1 MINVIGLGPGNTDY
15 ITKLGEKLIQNSDV
29 VIGGK
34 RNLESIV
41 DFEGEK
47 IEISSNLKEIV
58 EYINN
63 NKHKQIS
70 VIASGDPLIYG
81 IGRYLSKNIDKE
93 DLNIVSGISS
103 LQYIFSKVHID
114 MNDLYIT
121 SSHGKTPDFD
131 YVLSHKKVC
140 MVTDKIIGPKEI
152 CKQILDRNLEKTIV
166 VGENLSYDNERIT
179 IGSPEDILNL
189 DLVNA
194 KRFIDVGAGTG
205 SVSVEAAYNY
215 PNLEVISIERNDDA
229 LDLINKNVEKF
240 NLKNVE
246 VIKAYAPI
254 DIEGEVDAI
263 FLGGTGNRLNEI
275 LLWSKEKL
283 VPGGR
288 LVANFIIVETFN
300 ETLRLLREYGFE
312 NIDVSVMNISKL
324 EKLGRGEYFK
334 PLNPIYIISCEKGR
348 E

>member
-166 VGENLSYDNERIT
+166 VGENLSYDNERVT
-179 IGSPEDILNL
+179 IGSPEDIL
-189 DLVNA
+189 
-194 KRFIDVGAGTG
+194 
-205 SVSVEAAYNY
+205 
-215 PNLEVISIERNDDA
+215 
-229 LDLINKNVEKF
+229 
-240 NLKNVE
+240 
-246 VIKAYAPI
+246 
-254 DIEGEVDAI
+254 
-263 FLGGTGNRLNEI
+263 
-275 LLWSKEKL
+275 
-283 VPGGR
+283 
-288 LVANFIIVETFN
+288 
-300 ETLRLLREYGFE
+300 
-312 NIDVSVMNISKL
+312 KL
-324 EKLGRGEYFK
+324 EDFDMCVVVILDK
-334 PLNPIYIISCEKGR
+334 N
-348 E
+348 

>member
-103 LQYIFSKVHID
+103 LQYLFSKVHID

-179 IGSPEDILNL
+179 IGSPEDIL
-189 DLVNA
+189 
-194 KRFIDVGAGTG
+194 
-205 SVSVEAAYNY
+205 
-215 PNLEVISIERNDDA
+215 
-229 LDLINKNVEKF
+229 
-240 NLKNVE
+240 
-246 VIKAYAPI
+246 
-254 DIEGEVDAI
+254 
-263 FLGGTGNRLNEI
+263 
-275 LLWSKEKL
+275 
-283 VPGGR
+283 
-288 LVANFIIVETFN
+288 
-300 ETLRLLREYGFE
+300 
-312 NIDVSVMNISKL
+312 KL
-324 EKLGRGEYFK
+324 EDFDMCVVVILDK
-334 PLNPIYIISCEKGR
+334 N
-348 E
+348 

>member
-34 RNLESIV
+34 RNLESII

-179 IGSPEDILNL
+179 LGSPEDILNL
-189 DLVNA
+189 EDFDMCV
-194 KRFIDVGAGTG
+194 V
-205 SVSVEAAYNY
+205 
-215 PNLEVISIERNDDA
+215 VI
-229 LDLINKNVEKF
+229 LDKN
-240 NLKNVE
+240 
-246 VIKAYAPI
+246 
-254 DIEGEVDAI
+254 
-263 FLGGTGNRLNEI
+263 
-275 LLWSKEKL
+275 
-283 VPGGR
+283 
-288 LVANFIIVETFN
+288 
-300 ETLRLLREYGFE
+300 
-312 NIDVSVMNISKL
+312 
-324 EKLGRGEYFK
+324 
-334 PLNPIYIISCEKGR
+334 
-348 E
+348 

>member
-34 RNLESIV
+34 RNLESII

-189 DLVNA
+189 ENFDMCV
-194 KRFIDVGAGTG
+194 V
-205 SVSVEAAYNY
+205 
-215 PNLEVISIERNDDA
+215 VI
-229 LDLINKNVEKF
+229 LDKN
-240 NLKNVE
+240 
-246 VIKAYAPI
+246 
-254 DIEGEVDAI
+254 
-263 FLGGTGNRLNEI
+263 
-275 LLWSKEKL
+275 
-283 VPGGR
+283 
-288 LVANFIIVETFN
+288 
-300 ETLRLLREYGFE
+300 
-312 NIDVSVMNISKL
+312 
-324 EKLGRGEYFK
+324 
-334 PLNPIYIISCEKGR
+334 
-348 E
+348 

>member
-34 RNLESIV
+34 RNLESII

-152 CKQILDRNLEKTIV
+152 CNQILDRNLEKTIV

-189 DLVNA
+189 EDFDMCV
-194 KRFIDVGAGTG
+194 V
-205 SVSVEAAYNY
+205 
-215 PNLEVISIERNDDA
+215 VI
-229 LDLINKNVEKF
+229 LDKN
-240 NLKNVE
+240 
-246 VIKAYAPI
+246 
-254 DIEGEVDAI
+254 
-263 FLGGTGNRLNEI
+263 
-275 LLWSKEKL
+275 
-283 VPGGR
+283 
-288 LVANFIIVETFN
+288 
-300 ETLRLLREYGFE
+300 
-312 NIDVSVMNISKL
+312 
-324 EKLGRGEYFK
+324 
-334 PLNPIYIISCEKGR
+334 
-348 E
+348 

>member
-34 RNLESIV
+34 RNLESII

-131 YVLSHKKVC
+131 YVLSHKKGC

-179 IGSPEDILNL
+179 IGSPEDIL
-189 DLVNA
+189 
-194 KRFIDVGAGTG
+194 
-205 SVSVEAAYNY
+205 
-215 PNLEVISIERNDDA
+215 
-229 LDLINKNVEKF
+229 
-240 NLKNVE
+240 
-246 VIKAYAPI
+246 
-254 DIEGEVDAI
+254 
-263 FLGGTGNRLNEI
+263 
-275 LLWSKEKL
+275 
-283 VPGGR
+283 
-288 LVANFIIVETFN
+288 
-300 ETLRLLREYGFE
+300 
-312 NIDVSVMNISKL
+312 KL
-324 EKLGRGEYFK
+324 EDFDMCVVVILDK
-334 PLNPIYIISCEKGR
+334 N
-348 E
+348 

>member
-189 DLVNA
+189 
-194 KRFIDVGAGTG
+194 
-205 SVSVEAAYNY
+205 
-215 PNLEVISIERNDDA
+215 
-229 LDLINKNVEKF
+229 
-240 NLKNVE
+240 
-246 VIKAYAPI
+246 
-254 DIEGEVDAI
+254 
-263 FLGGTGNRLNEI
+263 
-275 LLWSKEKL
+275 
-283 VPGGR
+283 
-288 LVANFIIVETFN
+288 
-300 ETLRLLREYGFE
+300 
-312 NIDVSVMNISKL
+312 
-324 EKLGRGEYFK
+324 EYFDMCVVVILDK
-334 PLNPIYIISCEKGR
+334 N
-348 E
+348 

>member
-1 MINVIGLGPGNTDY
+1 MINVLGLGPGNTDY

-179 IGSPEDILNL
+179 IGSPEDIL
-189 DLVNA
+189 
-194 KRFIDVGAGTG
+194 
-205 SVSVEAAYNY
+205 
-215 PNLEVISIERNDDA
+215 
-229 LDLINKNVEKF
+229 
-240 NLKNVE
+240 
-246 VIKAYAPI
+246 
-254 DIEGEVDAI
+254 
-263 FLGGTGNRLNEI
+263 
-275 LLWSKEKL
+275 
-283 VPGGR
+283 
-288 LVANFIIVETFN
+288 
-300 ETLRLLREYGFE
+300 
-312 NIDVSVMNISKL
+312 KL
-324 EKLGRGEYFK
+324 EDFDMCVVVILDK
-334 PLNPIYIISCEKGR
+334 N
-348 E
+348 

>member
-34 RNLESIV
+34 RNLESII

-189 DLVNA
+189 EDFDMCAV
-194 KRFIDVGAGTG
+194 
-205 SVSVEAAYNY
+205 
-215 PNLEVISIERNDDA
+215 VI
-229 LDLINKNVEKF
+229 LDKN
-240 NLKNVE
+240 
-246 VIKAYAPI
+246 
-254 DIEGEVDAI
+254 
-263 FLGGTGNRLNEI
+263 
-275 LLWSKEKL
+275 
-283 VPGGR
+283 
-288 LVANFIIVETFN
+288 
-300 ETLRLLREYGFE
+300 
-312 NIDVSVMNISKL
+312 
-324 EKLGRGEYFK
+324 
-334 PLNPIYIISCEKGR
+334 
-348 E
+348 

>member
-70 VIASGDPLIYG
+70 VIASGNPLIYG

-179 IGSPEDILNL
+179 IGSPEDIL
-189 DLVNA
+189 
-194 KRFIDVGAGTG
+194 
-205 SVSVEAAYNY
+205 
-215 PNLEVISIERNDDA
+215 
-229 LDLINKNVEKF
+229 
-240 NLKNVE
+240 
-246 VIKAYAPI
+246 
-254 DIEGEVDAI
+254 
-263 FLGGTGNRLNEI
+263 
-275 LLWSKEKL
+275 
-283 VPGGR
+283 
-288 LVANFIIVETFN
+288 
-300 ETLRLLREYGFE
+300 
-312 NIDVSVMNISKL
+312 KL
-324 EKLGRGEYFK
+324 EDFDMCVVVILDK
-334 PLNPIYIISCEKGR
+334 N
-348 E
+348 

>member
-29 VIGGK
+29 LIGGK
-34 RNLESIV
+34 RNLESII

-189 DLVNA
+189 EDFDMCV
-194 KRFIDVGAGTG
+194 V
-205 SVSVEAAYNY
+205 
-215 PNLEVISIERNDDA
+215 VI
-229 LDLINKNVEKF
+229 LDKN
-240 NLKNVE
+240 
-246 VIKAYAPI
+246 
-254 DIEGEVDAI
+254 
-263 FLGGTGNRLNEI
+263 
-275 LLWSKEKL
+275 
-283 VPGGR
+283 
-288 LVANFIIVETFN
+288 
-300 ETLRLLREYGFE
+300 
-312 NIDVSVMNISKL
+312 
-324 EKLGRGEYFK
+324 
-334 PLNPIYIISCEKGR
+334 
-348 E
+348 

>member
-29 VIGGK
+29 VIAGK

-179 IGSPEDILNL
+179 IGSPEDIL
-189 DLVNA
+189 
-194 KRFIDVGAGTG
+194 
-205 SVSVEAAYNY
+205 
-215 PNLEVISIERNDDA
+215 
-229 LDLINKNVEKF
+229 
-240 NLKNVE
+240 
-246 VIKAYAPI
+246 
-254 DIEGEVDAI
+254 
-263 FLGGTGNRLNEI
+263 
-275 LLWSKEKL
+275 
-283 VPGGR
+283 
-288 LVANFIIVETFN
+288 
-300 ETLRLLREYGFE
+300 
-312 NIDVSVMNISKL
+312 KL
-324 EKLGRGEYFK
+324 EDFDMCVVVILDK
-334 PLNPIYIISCEKGR
+334 N
-348 E
+348 

>member
-1 MINVIGLGPGNTDY
+1 MINVIGFGPGNTDY

-34 RNLESIV
+34 RNLESII

-189 DLVNA
+189 EDFDMCV
-194 KRFIDVGAGTG
+194 V
-205 SVSVEAAYNY
+205 
-215 PNLEVISIERNDDA
+215 VI
-229 LDLINKNVEKF
+229 LDKN
-240 NLKNVE
+240 
-246 VIKAYAPI
+246 
-254 DIEGEVDAI
+254 
-263 FLGGTGNRLNEI
+263 
-275 LLWSKEKL
+275 
-283 VPGGR
+283 
-288 LVANFIIVETFN
+288 
-300 ETLRLLREYGFE
+300 
-312 NIDVSVMNISKL
+312 
-324 EKLGRGEYFK
+324 
-334 PLNPIYIISCEKGR
+334 
-348 E
+348 

>member
-41 DFEGEK
+41 DSEGEK

-63 NKHKQIS
+63 NNHKQIS

-179 IGSPEDILNL
+179 IGSPEDIL
-189 DLVNA
+189 
-194 KRFIDVGAGTG
+194 
-205 SVSVEAAYNY
+205 
-215 PNLEVISIERNDDA
+215 
-229 LDLINKNVEKF
+229 
-240 NLKNVE
+240 
-246 VIKAYAPI
+246 
-254 DIEGEVDAI
+254 
-263 FLGGTGNRLNEI
+263 
-275 LLWSKEKL
+275 
-283 VPGGR
+283 
-288 LVANFIIVETFN
+288 
-300 ETLRLLREYGFE
+300 
-312 NIDVSVMNISKL
+312 KL
-324 EKLGRGEYFK
+324 EDFDMCVVVILDK
-334 PLNPIYIISCEKGR
+334 N
-348 E
+348 

>member
-47 IEISSNLKEIV
+47 IEISYNLKEIV

-179 IGSPEDILNL
+179 IGSPEDIL
-189 DLVNA
+189 
-194 KRFIDVGAGTG
+194 
-205 SVSVEAAYNY
+205 
-215 PNLEVISIERNDDA
+215 
-229 LDLINKNVEKF
+229 
-240 NLKNVE
+240 
-246 VIKAYAPI
+246 
-254 DIEGEVDAI
+254 
-263 FLGGTGNRLNEI
+263 
-275 LLWSKEKL
+275 
-283 VPGGR
+283 
-288 LVANFIIVETFN
+288 
-300 ETLRLLREYGFE
+300 
-312 NIDVSVMNISKL
+312 KL
-324 EKLGRGEYFK
+324 EDFDMCVVVILDK
-334 PLNPIYIISCEKGR
+334 N
-348 E
+348 

>member
-152 CKQILDRNLEKTIV
+152 CKQILDRNPEKTIV

-189 DLVNA
+189 EDFDMCV
-194 KRFIDVGAGTG
+194 V
-205 SVSVEAAYNY
+205 
-215 PNLEVISIERNDDA
+215 VI
-229 LDLINKNVEKF
+229 LDKN
-240 NLKNVE
+240 
-246 VIKAYAPI
+246 
-254 DIEGEVDAI
+254 
-263 FLGGTGNRLNEI
+263 
-275 LLWSKEKL
+275 
-283 VPGGR
+283 
-288 LVANFIIVETFN
+288 
-300 ETLRLLREYGFE
+300 
-312 NIDVSVMNISKL
+312 
-324 EKLGRGEYFK
+324 
-334 PLNPIYIISCEKGR
+334 
-348 E
+348 

>member
-63 NKHKQIS
+63 NTHKQIS

-179 IGSPEDILNL
+179 IGSPEDIL
-189 DLVNA
+189 
-194 KRFIDVGAGTG
+194 
-205 SVSVEAAYNY
+205 
-215 PNLEVISIERNDDA
+215 
-229 LDLINKNVEKF
+229 
-240 NLKNVE
+240 
-246 VIKAYAPI
+246 
-254 DIEGEVDAI
+254 
-263 FLGGTGNRLNEI
+263 
-275 LLWSKEKL
+275 
-283 VPGGR
+283 
-288 LVANFIIVETFN
+288 
-300 ETLRLLREYGFE
+300 
-312 NIDVSVMNISKL
+312 KL
-324 EKLGRGEYFK
+324 EDFDMCVVVILDK
-334 PLNPIYIISCEKGR
+334 N
-348 E
+348 